1 MASTYTTNLRLTKQ
15 GDGDNPNSWGQI
27 LNDGVISLADEA
39 IAGYTTV
46 SIGSAATVNLT
57 ANDGA
62 DDQARSA
69 FLEIKGSIGTVATS
83 IFLVVPSNTKS
94 YSILNKVSANAD
106 SNVVMMRVAG
116 NTGVTLGRSSTTFQ
130 HIVCDGTSV
139 RSANLLPNNVCIADN
154 LFVGNNAQIAGTVTV
169 AGAGTFK
176 AAVSVEGAAKFAST
190 VTVSGAANFKSTV
203 TVEGAQVNKSTILLE
218 GAVSLDD
225 APVHQTITTIADAA
239 SIVMNMATNNQFLV
253 TLGGNRTLA
262 APTNLTVGQTG
273 HIYCIQN
280 SGGGHTLSYNSV
292 FQFAGGSD
300 PVATP
305 AGGAVNLLVFSVR
318 ATDKVDAVMVNDLK

>member
-15 GDGDNPNSWGQI
+15 GDGDNPNSWGQV
-27 LNDGVISLADEA
+27 LNDGVISLADQA
-39 IAGYTTV
+39 IAGYTEV

-62 DDQARSA
+62 DDQSRSA
-69 FLEIKGSIGTVATS
+69 FLEIKGSIGTAATS
-83 IFLVVPSNTKS
+83 IFLVIPSNTKS
-94 YSILNKVSANAD
+94 YSILNKVSANND
-106 SNVVMMRVAG
+106 SDVVMMRVAG
-116 NTGVTLGRSSTTFQ
+116 NTGVTLGRSTTTFQ
-130 HIVCDGTSV
+130 HVVCDGASV

-253 TLGGNRTLA
+253 TLGGDRTLA

-280 SGGGHTLSYNSV
+280 SGGGHTLGYNSV

-300 PVATP
+300 PVVTP

>member
-1 MASTYTTNLRLTKQ
+1 
-15 GDGDNPNSWGQI
+15 
-27 LNDGVISLADEA
+27 
-39 IAGYTTV
+39 
-46 SIGSAATVNLT
+46 
-57 ANDGA
+57 
-62 DDQARSA
+62 
-69 FLEIKGSIGTVATS
+69 
-83 IFLVVPSNTKS
+83 
-94 YSILNKVSANAD
+94 
-106 SNVVMMRVAG
+106 MMRVAG
-116 NTGVTLGRSSTTFQ
+116 NTGVTLGPSSTTFQ
-130 HIVCDGTSV
+130 HVVCDGTSV

-253 TLGGNRTLA
+253 TLGGDRTLA

-280 SGGGHTLSYNSV
+280 SGGGHTLGYNSV

-300 PVATP
+300 PVVTP

>member
-62 DDQARSA
+62 DDQSRSA
-69 FLEIKGSIGTVATS
+69 FLEIKGSVGGVATS

-94 YSILNKVSANAD
+94 YSILNKATYTST

-116 NTGVTLGRSSTTFQ
+116 NTGVTLGPSSTTFQ
-130 HIVCDGTSV
+130 HVVCDGTSV

-253 TLGGNRTLA
+253 TLGGDRTLA

-280 SGGGHTLSYNSV
+280 SGGGHTLGYNSV

-300 PVATP
+300 PVVTP